1 MDSVIIGV
9 VVRPDEA
16 VCLADVV
23 VQTRAEDA
31 ALQAIEGARSHALDV
46 ADLLRHSPDA
56 TRHSRIDL
64 RNVRMGVGIAPCSV
78 EEHSNVHRPRPAR
91 ICNSSPPS
99 P

>member
-1 MDSVIIGV
+1 MDSVVIGV
-9 VVRPDEA
+9 VVRRDEA
-16 VCLADVV
+16 VGLANVV

-31 ALQAIEGARSHALDV
+31 SLQAIEGARSHALDV
-46 ADLLRHSPDA
+46 ADLLCHSPDA